1 MGVSIIGRDE
11 VAVQASWRFNLATFT
26 PVCSG
31 SPMGFNVFRI
41 AKGLER
47 REEVVYE
54 PDFDGFLILLE
65 IYDGGIFSGRLYS
78 DLWNFVIL
86 FHSSM

>member
-1 MGVSIIGRDE
+1 
-11 VAVQASWRFNLATFT
+11 
-26 PVCSG
+26 
-31 SPMGFNVFRI
+31 MGFNVFRI

-47 REEVVYE
+47 REEIVYE

-78 DLWNFVIL
+78 NL
-86 FHSSM
+86 